1 MFLAQ
6 EIIRKRR
13 DGHALSDEEI
23 RFFINGIRDNTVSE
37 GQIAALAMTIF
48 FHDMSMPERVSLTMA
63 MRDSG
68 TVLDWKSLNLNGP
81 IVDKHS
87 TGGVGDVTS
96 LMLGP
101 MVAACGGYIPMIS
114 GRGLGHTGGTLDK
127 LEAIPGFDIFPDDNR
142 FRDIIKDVGVA
153 IIGQTS
159 SLAPADK
166 RFYATR
172 DITATVDSIPLI
184 TASIL
189 AKKLAE
195 GLDALV
201 MDVKVGSG
209 AFMPTYEL
217 SAQLAEAIVGVSN
230 GAGVRTTALLTD
242 MNQVL
247 ASSAGNAVEVR
258 EAVQFLTGEY
268 RNPRLFDVTMAL
280 CVEMLISG
288 KLAKDDAEARAK
300 LQAVLD
306 NGKAADIFGGGFQN
320 ALHRLFLKPPLAPQ
334 ISNGR
339 QGGHPHGSIFL
350 HGVQRLLVQISTVLH
365 RVHPRPGSRPD
376 GACPVGVSHDGKP
389 LLMSDVNQLLNQRRF
404 QPLLGENTEAVK
416 IHQPG
421 NHNLNKIRPVFL
433 LFLHQGSIL
442 PGRFKGGSDEAAIV
456 PRFVQGGQGRY
467 QPDAVFR
474 CQLPGSGTYAPA
486 VAALP
491 QIGNTGC
498 LPAPEVHA
506 DDGIVGGFPM
516 GGNGSFPVLTV
527 QNHVNVTIAI
537 HCVPL
542 QVEPPQNRGGS
553 WCYR

>member
-6 EIIRKRR
+6 EIIRKKR
-13 DGHALSDEEI
+13 DGHALSEEEI
-23 RFFINGIRDNTVSE
+23 RFFINGIRDNTISE

-48 FHDMSMPERVSLTMA
+48 FHDMAMPERVALTMA

-101 MVAACGGYIPMIS
+101 MVAACGGYVPMIS

-127 LEAIPGFDIFPDDNR
+127 LESIPGFDIFPDDSR
-142 FRDIIKDVGVA
+142 FRSIIADVGVA

-209 AFMPTYEL
+209 AFMPTFAL
-217 SAQLAEAIVGVSN
+217 SEALAQAIVGVAN
-230 GAGVRTTALLTD
+230 GAGCRTTALLTD

-247 ASSAGNAVEVR
+247 ASSAGNALEVR
-258 EAVQFLTGEY
+258 EAVQFLTGEA
-268 RNPRLFDVTMAL
+268 RNPRLFEVTMAL

-288 KLAKDDAEARAK
+288 KLAADQTEARNK

-306 NGKAADIFGGGFQN
+306 NGKAAEIFGRMVAAQSGPCDFVERYDHYLPQAVLCKPVFAEQAGIITAMDTRALGMSVVGLGGGRRQ
-320 ALHRLFLKPPLAPQ
+320 ASDSIDYSVGLTEMVRLGDSVDGQRPLA
-334 ISNGR
+334 
-339 QGGHPHGSIFL
+339 
-350 HGVQRLLVQISTVLH
+350 V
-365 RVHPRPGSRPD
+365 VHARDEASWQQAAEAVR
-376 GACPVGVSHDGKP
+376 AAVT
-389 LLMSDVNQLLNQRRF
+389 
-404 QPLLGENTEAVK
+404 LGE
-416 IHQPG
+416 
-421 NHNLNKIRPVFL
+421 R
-433 LFLHQGSIL
+433 
-442 PGRFKGGSDEAAIV
+442 
-456 PRFVQGGQGRY
+456 
-467 QPDAVFR
+467 
-474 CQLPGSGTYAPA
+474 
-486 VAALP
+486 
-491 QIGNTGC
+491 
-498 LPAPEVHA
+498 APE
-506 DDGIVGGFPM
+506 PT
-516 GGNGSFPVLTV
+516 PVV
-527 QNHVNVTIAI
+527 
-537 HCVPL
+537 
-542 QVEPPQNRGGS
+542 
-553 WCYR
+553 YRRITQ